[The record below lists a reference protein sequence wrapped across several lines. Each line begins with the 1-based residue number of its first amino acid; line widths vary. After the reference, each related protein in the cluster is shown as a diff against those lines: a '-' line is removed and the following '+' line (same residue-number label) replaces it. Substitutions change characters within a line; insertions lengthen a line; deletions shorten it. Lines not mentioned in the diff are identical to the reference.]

1 MTDGLEGCASPLN
14 KTNHRSINTQ
24 CPGIV
29 MKTIRRCYRIW
40 IFGAAAIVLASA
52 VVAVG
57 LGASVGAALLLV
69 AASPALIVVAYET
82 VGYRHEEQALKQA
95 EA

>member
-1 MTDGLEGCASPLN
+1 MLTVALPVFVFEL
-14 KTNHRSINTQ
+14 IL
-24 CPGIV
+24 V
-29 MKTIRRCYRIW
+29 TIYSLLLRTADRHHIW

-69 AASPALIVVAYET
+69 IASPALIVVSYEP
-82 VGYRHEEQALKQA
+82 VGYRHEEQALRQA

>member
-1 MTDGLEGCASPLN
+1 MTVS
-14 KTNHRSINTQ
+14 
-24 CPGIV
+24 
-29 MKTIRRCYRIW
+29 
-40 IFGAAAIVLASA
+40 AAALVLVSA

-57 LGASVGAALLLV
+57 LGASVGTTLLLV

-95 EA
+95 GA

>member
-1 MTDGLEGCASPLN
+1 
-14 KTNHRSINTQ
+14 
-24 CPGIV
+24 
-29 MKTIRRCYRIW
+29 
-40 IFGAAAIVLASA
+40 

-57 LGASVGAALLLV
+57 LGASVGATLLLV

-82 VGYRHEEQALKQA
+82 GGYRHEDQALKQA

>member
-1 MTDGLEGCASPLN
+1 MTRWYPVAADSAR
-14 KTNHRSINTQ
+14 TRADRHH
-24 CPGIV
+24 
-29 MKTIRRCYRIW
+29 IW

-57 LGASVGAALLLV
+57 LGVSVGATLLLV

-82 VGYRHEEQALKQA
+82 VGYRHEERALKQALKQA